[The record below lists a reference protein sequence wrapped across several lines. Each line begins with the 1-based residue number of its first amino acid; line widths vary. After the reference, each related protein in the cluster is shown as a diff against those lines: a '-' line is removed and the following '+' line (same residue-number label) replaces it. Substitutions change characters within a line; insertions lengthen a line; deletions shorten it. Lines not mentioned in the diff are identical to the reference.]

1 MFSETSIIK
10 EVNIINKVICYL
22 LVIIGLF
29 LIKDPMFIVLTSIIL
44 LLLTKSYKKI
54 FIYNILITVFS
65 VLTLFTGSGL
75 WFNKI
80 LLLALYTI
88 LLSRVTKLKDLRYVL
103 ELTLYKF
110 NQKKITY
117 KLFYG
122 IYFLK
127 NYKKHFNKMML
138 LKDDYSM
145 KLDIKFIWFILKQS
159 FLRAK
164 EEEYSFEEVNKIRFY
179 NYSKDRTYIEK
190 NTWESWDTTYLI
202 CYIIILTIVII
213 YGR

>member
-22 LVIIGLF
+22 LVIMGLF
-29 LIKDPMFIVLTSIIL
+29 LIKDPMFIVLTNVIL
-44 LLLTKSYKKI
+44 LLLTKNHKNI
-54 FIYNILITVFS
+54 FIYNIVTTSFS
-65 VLTLFTGSGL
+65 VLTLLTGRGL
-75 WFNKI
+75 WFDKV
-80 LLLALYTI
+80 LLLILYTI
-88 LLSRVTKLKDLRYVL
+88 LLSKVTKLRDLRYVL
-103 ELTLYKF
+103 ELTMYKF
-110 NQKKITY
+110 KQKKITY

-159 FLRAK
+159 FLKAK
-164 EEEYSFEEVNKIRFY
+164 EEEYSFEDVNKIRFY

>member
-1 MFSETSIIK
+1 M
-10 EVNIINKVICYL
+10 
-22 LVIIGLF
+22 
-29 LIKDPMFIVLTSIIL
+29 
-44 LLLTKSYKKI
+44 
-54 FIYNILITVFS
+54 
-65 VLTLFTGSGL
+65 
-75 WFNKI
+75 
-80 LLLALYTI
+80 
-88 LLSRVTKLKDLRYVL
+88 
-103 ELTLYKF
+103 YKF
-110 NQKKITY
+110 KQKKITY

-159 FLRAK
+159 FLKAK
-164 EEEYSFEEVNKIRFY
+164 EEEYSFEDVNKIRFY